1 MVTAWR
7 RRRRR
12 WRWVRLLA
20 VTLLRRPTPVT
31 VACRTRRVV
40 GRPALMSLVVLFIM
54 TGMCHVVV
62 DDDAAL
68 LWWRHIRAMVSLVVF
83 LTSGGSERWR
93 WAARLG
99 SFSVVGR
106 YGNSILHVAC
116 IPPSSFW

>member
-12 WRWVRLLA
+12 WPWVSLLA
-20 VTLLRRPTPVT
+20 ITLLRRPTPVA

-40 GRPALMSLVVLFIM
+40 VRPALMSLVVLFIM
-54 TGMCHVVV
+54 TGMCRVVA

-68 LWWRHIRAMVSLVVF
+68 LWRRHIRAMVSLVVF

-93 WAARLG
+93 WTARLG
-99 SFSVVGR
+99 SFSVVGG
-106 YGNSILHVAC
+106 YGNGILPVAC
-116 IPPSSFW
+116 IPPSLF

>member
-12 WRWVRLLA
+12 WRLVSLLD
-20 VTLLRRPTPVT
+20 VSLLQRPTPVA

-40 GRPALMSLVVLFIM
+40 VRPALMTLVVLFIM
-54 TGMCHVVV
+54 TGMCHVVA
-62 DDDAAL
+62 DDDVAL

-93 WAARLG
+93 WTARLG

-106 YGNSILHVAC
+106 YGKSILHVAC
-116 IPPSSFW
+116 IPPSSF

>member
-12 WRWVRLLA
+12 WRWVSLLV
-20 VTLLRRPTPVT
+20 VTLLRCPTPVV
-31 VACRTRRVV
+31 VACRTRRVMV
-40 GRPALMSLVVLFIM
+40 RPALMSLLVLFIM
-54 TGMCHVVV
+54 TGVCRVVA

-68 LWWRHIRAMVSLVVF
+68 PWWRHIHAMVSLVVF

-93 WAARLG
+93 WMVRFG

-106 YGNSILHVAC
+106 YGNSVLPVEC
-116 IPPSSFW
+116 IPP

>member
-12 WRWVRLLA
+12 WRWVSLLA
-20 VTLLRRPTPVT
+20 VTLLRCPTPVA
-31 VACRTRRVV
+31 VACRTRRVMV
-40 GRPALMSLVVLFIM
+40 RPTLMSLVVLFMM
-54 TGMCHVVV
+54 TGMCRVVA

-93 WAARLG
+93 WTVRMG
-99 SFSVVGR
+99 SLSMVER
-106 YGNSILHVAC
+106 YGNSILPVAC
-116 IPPSSFW
+116 IPPSSF